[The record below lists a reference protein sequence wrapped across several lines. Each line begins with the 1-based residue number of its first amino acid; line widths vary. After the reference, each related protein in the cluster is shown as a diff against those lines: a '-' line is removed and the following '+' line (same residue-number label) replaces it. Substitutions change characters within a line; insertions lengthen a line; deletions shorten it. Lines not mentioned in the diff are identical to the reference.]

1 MSPSGAQPLPVAGR
15 GGAAASLADFAPKNI
30 LVLGAEPQRVTA
42 ALIEPVEEIYRLIG
56 WQTAELP
63 AGAGPGQS
71 AAALVQAVN
80 RLESQFNIS
89 LWNEEE
95 DRPRLH
101 TYDQALVEGV
111 GQAVAVADLLPP
123 LRVWMAG
130 LSGGTSLIAGKEA
143 LAGALCNHVAT
154 YRFNAW
160 RSTDELAA
168 ELELLYPDVILAVG
182 GYEETDRRGQE
193 QVLALCR
200 HVIDAAV
207 KLPSENRPL
216 FCFAGNR
223 QSAEAAFAYWQERTG
238 GSEFALAANVLAQ
251 GAGQGAGQGDA
262 TLAKVLERYHWRR
275 SQELPAMRRIAGWPN
290 HPAELRSTQWAF
302 VQAVRLWS
310 RRHRLTSLHGLHAAA
325 DRWLHVWTSDPSV
338 DGAQAVSGRSIQTFA
353 PEAGNLR
360 ICYVR
365 PGERPDFLADW
376 PPLRLVSGPWP
387 DNWPRPASHWWDPL
401 GLVPAVAGA
410 GQVAPEA
417 ALQVLAADILE
428 ETGPRL
434 GHA

>member
-1 MSPSGAQPLPVAGR
+1 MSQSGMQPATAPGR

-30 LVLGAEPQRVTA
+30 LVLGAEPQRATA

-56 WQTAELP
+56 WQSADLP
-63 AGAGPGQS
+63 AEASPGQS
-71 AAALVQAVN
+71 TAALVQAVN
-80 RLESQFNIS
+80 RLETQFNIS

-101 TYDQALVEGV
+101 TYDPALVEGV

-143 LAGALCNHVAT
+143 LAGALCNCVAT
-154 YRFNAW
+154 YRSSPW

-168 ELELLYPDVILAVG
+168 ELEQLRPDVILAVG

-207 KLPSENRPL
+207 QLPSEDRPL

-223 QSAEAAFAYWQERTG
+223 QSAQPALAYWDVRSA
-238 GSEFALAANVLAQ
+238 GSAAALAANVLAPD
-251 GAGQGAGQGDA
+251 AGQRDA
-262 TLAKVLERYHWRR
+262 ALARVLEQHHWQR
-275 SQELPAMRRIAGWPN
+275 SQQMPAMRRIAGWIN

-302 VQAVRLWS
+302 VQAVRLWA
-310 RRHRLTSLHGLHAAA
+310 RRHRLPSLHGLYAAA
-325 DRWLHVWTSDPSV
+325 DRWLHVWTSDRPG
-338 DGAQAVSGRSIQTFA
+338 DGERGGQRQAGESYPPGDM
-353 PEAGNLR
+353 GLR
-360 ICYVR
+360 LCCVR
-365 PGERPDFLADW
+365 PGERPDFLAGW

-387 DNWPRPASHWWDPL
+387 ERWPRPASHWWDPL
-401 GLVPAVAGA
+401 GLVPVVAGA

-417 ALQVLAADILE
+417 SLQVLSADILE

-434 GHA
+434 TRA

>member
-1 MSPSGAQPLPVAGR
+1 MSSSGVQPALQPGR
-15 GGAAASLADFAPKNI
+15 GSDAASLADFAPKNI

-42 ALIEPVEEIYRLIG
+42 AVIEPVEEIYRLIG
-56 WQTAELP
+56 WQTGDLP
-63 AGAGPGQS
+63 AGTSPGQS

-80 RLESQFNIS
+80 RLETQFNIS
-89 LWNEEE
+89 LWDEEE

-101 TYDQALVEGV
+101 TYDPALVEGV

-143 LAGALCNHVAT
+143 LAGALCDHVAT
-154 YRFNAW
+154 YRFSPW

-168 ELELLYPDVILAVG
+168 ELELLHPNVILAVG

-193 QVLALCR
+193 QVLDLCR

-207 KLPSENRPL
+207 KLPSEDRPL
-216 FCFAGNR
+216 FCFAGNS
-223 QSAEAAFAYWQERTG
+223 QTAEAALAYWHGRTS
-238 GSEFALAANVLAQ
+238 GSEALLAVNVLAPDT
-251 GAGQGAGQGDA
+251 GQGDA
-262 TLAKVLERYHWRR
+262 ALAKVLERYHWRR
-275 SQELPAMRRIAGWPN
+275 SQEMPAMRRIAAWPN

-310 RRHRLTSLHGLHAAA
+310 RRHRLPSLHGLYAAA
-325 DRWLHVWTSDPSV
+325 DRWLHVWTSAPSING
-338 DGAQAVSGRSIQTFA
+338 DRRGPDLSSEQFA
-353 PEAGNLR
+353 PGGGQVR
-360 ICYVR
+360 ICCVR
-365 PGERPDFLADW
+365 PGERPDYLADW

-387 DNWPRPASHWWDPL
+387 EHWPRPSSHWWDPL
-401 GLVPAVAGA
+401 GLVPVVAGA

-417 ALQVLAADILE
+417 SLQVLSSDILE

-434 GHA
+434 GLA

>member
-1 MSPSGAQPLPVAGR
+1 MMQPGMQSVTSPGR

-30 LVLGAEPQRVTA
+30 LVLGAEPQRATA

-56 WQTAELP
+56 WQSADLP
-63 AGAGPGQS
+63 EESSPGQS

-80 RLESQFNIS
+80 RLETQFNIS
-89 LWNEEE
+89 LWDEKE

-101 TYDQALVEGV
+101 TYDPALVEGV
-111 GQAVAVADLLPP
+111 GQVVAVADLLPP

-130 LSGGTSLIAGKEA
+130 LSGGTSLIAGKDA
-143 LAGALCNHVAT
+143 LAGALCNCVAT
-154 YRFNAW
+154 YRSSPW

-168 ELELLYPDVILAVG
+168 ELEQLRPDVILTVG

-207 KLPSENRPL
+207 RLPSEDRPL

-223 QSAEAAFAYWQERTG
+223 RSAQAALAYWHGRSA
-238 GSEFALAANVLAQ
+238 GSPAVLAANVLAP
-251 GAGQGAGQGDA
+251 DA
-262 TLAKVLERYHWRR
+262 EQRDDALAKVLEQHHWQR
-275 SQELPAMRRIAGWPN
+275 SQQMPAMRRIAGWPN

-302 VQAVRLWS
+302 VQAVRLWA
-310 RRHRLTSLHGLHAAA
+310 RHHRLPSLHGLFAAA
-325 DRWLHVWTSDPSV
+325 DRWLHVWTSDPT
-338 DGAQAVSGRSIQTFA
+338 GEGEQGGLRQARESLA
-353 PEAGNLR
+353 PGVMGLR
-360 ICYVR
+360 LCCVR
-365 PGERPDFLADW
+365 PGERPDFLAGW

-387 DNWPRPASHWWDPL
+387 EQWPRPTSHWWDPL
-401 GLVPAVAGA
+401 GLVPVIAGA

-417 ALQVLAADILE
+417 SLQVLAADILE
-428 ETGPRL
+428 EAGPRL
-434 GHA
+434 RRA